1 MSNDNENTSAAS
13 ALTAPAGYEYRR
25 VSVQMSTEVLLLCKE
40 DDDTGEAIFEGWPN
54 YPSGF
59 DGSIQAW
66 ETETGFC
73 PTEKELHEYKMRD
86 NYAEW
91 IDED

>member
-1 MSNDNENTSAAS
+1 MANDNENTSAAS

-40 DDDTGEAIFEGWPN
+40 DDDTDEAIFEGWPN

-66 ETETGFC
+66 ETETGFS
-73 PTEKELHEYKMRD
+73 PTEREVQEYKMGD

-91 IDED
+91 VDED